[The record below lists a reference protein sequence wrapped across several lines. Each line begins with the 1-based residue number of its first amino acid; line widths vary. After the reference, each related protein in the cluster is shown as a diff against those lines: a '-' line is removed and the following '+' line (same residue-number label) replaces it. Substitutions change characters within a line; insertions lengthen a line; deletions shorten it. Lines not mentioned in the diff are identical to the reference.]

1 VRRKAKPKV
10 RRAVDD
16 VVTEVD
22 IPTEVDDISFDVF
35 FERQGDNIREIVDD
49 HRRRFGSIRIH
60 TRADSILTRE
70 VGGIVQRILGY
81 FGTRPRDVSDGQV
94 VDIDNILRELNLEI
108 ENFNARGSG
117 FVIERVINFT
127 LCITRFRPL
136 VGTTYI
142 PTPRE
147 IANKKCIVNVQND
160 DSKCFMW
167 SILSALYRSKHHSNC
182 VSSYKKH
189 VNSLDFGDLQ
199 FPIAIKSIPKFEN
212 LNPTISVN
220 VLYRDSET
228 GDFSVEYLSPEF
240 SRKNHVNLLLLDSG
254 DDNCDK
260 QHYVWVSDM
269 SRLIRGRTKSKV
281 KAHVCN
287 SCLQPFSS
295 KRVLDQHIPN

>member
-1 VRRKAKPKV
+1 
-10 RRAVDD
+10 
-16 VVTEVD
+16 
-22 IPTEVDDISFDVF
+22 
-35 FERQGDNIREIVDD
+35 
-49 HRRRFGSIRIH
+49 
-60 TRADSILTRE
+60 
-70 VGGIVQRILGY
+70 
-81 FGTRPRDVSDGQV
+81 
-94 VDIDNILRELNLEI
+94 
-108 ENFNARGSG
+108 
-117 FVIERVINFT
+117 
-127 LCITRFRPL
+127 
-136 VGTTYI
+136 
-142 PTPRE
+142 
-147 IANKKCIVNVQND
+147 
-160 DSKCFMW
+160 MW

-240 SRKNHVNLLLLDSG
+240 SRKNHVNLLLLDSD